1 MDEGFVD
8 TTTANGVATVTFG
21 HPKSNS
27 LPGPLLRRMASAFD
41 DLAQQPDVRAILL
54 QSLGSAAFCAGASFD
69 ELRAVRTEDEG
80 TTFFSGFA
88 HLILAMRRC
97 PKPIVT
103 RVQGKA
109 AGGGVGIV
117 AASDYVI
124 ATPNASV
131 RLSEL
136 AIGIGPFI
144 VGPVI
149 ERRIGTGAFSAMSLD
164 ADWRDALWAE
174 RHGLYSRIVDT
185 AAALDP
191 VTTAFATRLAAANP
205 AATAALKQVF
215 WEGTDAWE
223 TQLFDRAAISGRLVL
238 SDFTRRAIEAFGAR

>member
-1 MDEGFVD
+1 
-8 TTTANGVATVTFG
+8 
-21 HPKSNS
+21 
-27 LPGPLLRRMASAFD
+27 
-41 DLAQQPDVRAILL
+41 
-54 QSLGSAAFCAGASFD
+54 
-69 ELRAVRTEDEG
+69 VRTEVEG

-215 WEGTDAWE
+215 WEDTDDWE